1 MKKILFPLAALFL
14 LMLSC
19 AKEPLTEEETSSE
32 EISPKELTPAEP
44 AIVKGVREVLFSD
57 EMIDL
62 VEADLAKGSLATKS
76 MQLNEALTE
85 LGITGIERMF
95 PDAGEYEARHREAG
109 LHKWYRIYYDEDVTA
124 TKAASTLL
132 SIPGV
137 EVSNPV
143 YFRDIDITFDDPREK
158 EQWGFHNSSVQNGD
172 VNVEAVWNNYT
183 TGNEDVIVAVVDT
196 GVQLEHPDLKD
207 NTIPAGDDGSHSF
220 MTGGNENRVVA
231 GDHGTHVAGIIAAV
245 NNNGIGVCGLAG
257 GNAKT
262 GAKGV
267 KIMSCV
273 IFQDGLQGARDHAA
287 IVWGADHG
295 AVISQNSWG
304 YNFER
309 ADGSYDTQTAKATH
323 EFYMKPN
330 TGEYRDAIKDAV
342 DYFNKYAGMSGGK
355 QTGPMAGGVVIFAA
369 GNENMPYGAP
379 GCYEG
384 CISVGS
390 IAKDGLKSG
399 FSNYGTWVDICAPGS
414 QIVSTVTGSGYA
426 TMSGTSMA
434 CPHVSGVAAL
444 VVSYCGGK
452 GFTAEALREKLIG
465 GARTIAGLSTGQKGI
480 GPLVDALGAIEYG
493 SGEAPAPVSNYSS
506 DIVSNSVDYTITVTG
521 KGEDNAPAYGF
532 RLLASK
538 DKAALQAADP
548 AKPASG
554 ISHEDILNKDVPV
567 GGTISGT
574 LSGLDFEQVYYV
586 AVSAFDYGRN
596 FSEISSISEI
606 TTGSNH
612 APNIAYDIPGG
623 KIEIPSFKAVSIP
636 FTAIDPDRH
645 AVKVT
650 ISGGSAAATLV
661 EKNGNYSIAIKGN
674 GAPAGTYSCTIT
686 ATDSYNLATTSTF
699 SYTLL
704 PNTDPVVKGSIPDIL
719 LSESGEVA
727 SFNIEDYI
735 YDPDGEVIKYN
746 IENSNP
752 SAVHVKQTGNMFYV
766 TAMSSTG
773 AAVVRI
779 SGHDSGNNPV
789 QLKDEFNVLV
799 RDKSIKVVC
808 YPNPVI
814 NDLYVATGG
823 SEEEA
828 TIKVVSSSGATV
840 VKTSTVCSA
849 FNPAKIDMRS
859 CGSGKYSVSVTYGG
873 GTYTQ
878 TIIKR

>member
-1 MKKILFPLAALFL
+1 MKKILFPLVAISL
-14 LMLSC
+14 LVLSC
-19 AKEPLTEEETSSE
+19 AKEPLAEEENTSE
-32 EISPKELTPAEP
+32 GLSPKELPAAEP
-44 AIVKGVREVLFSD
+44 ALVKGVREVLFSD

-85 LGITGIERMF
+85 MGITAIERIF
-95 PDAGEYEARHREAG
+95 PYAGEFEARHREAG
-109 LHKWYRIYYDEDVTA
+109 LHKWYRIYYNEDVPQ

-143 YFRDIDITFDDPREK
+143 CYRSLDISFDDPREK
-158 EQWGFHNSSVQNGD
+158 EQWGFHNNVKDAD

-183 TGNEDVIVAVVDT
+183 TGREDVIVSVVDT

-207 NTIPAGDDGSHSF
+207 NTIPAGEDGSHSF
-220 MTGGNENRVVA
+220 MNGGNENRVVA
-231 GDHGTHVAGIIAAV
+231 GDHGTHVAGTIAAI
-245 NNNGIGVCGLAG
+245 NNNGTGVCGLAG

-273 IFQDGLQGARDHAA
+273 IFQAGLSGANDHAA

-309 ADGSYDTQTAKATH
+309 PDGSYDTQSAKAMH
-323 EFYMKPN
+323 DFYMKPN
-330 TGEYRDAIKDAV
+330 SGEYRDAIKDAV
-342 DYFNKYAGMSGGK
+342 DYFNKYAGMSNGK

-369 GNENMPYGAP
+369 GNENQPYGAP

-390 IAKDGLKSG
+390 ITRDGSRSS
-399 FSNYGTWVDICAPGS
+399 FSNYGSWVDICAPGS
-414 QIVSTVTGSGYA
+414 QIVSTLTGGGYG

-465 GARTIAGLSTGQKGI
+465 GARSISGLSTGQRGI
-480 GPLVDALGAIEYG
+480 GPLVDALGAIEFG
-493 SGEAPAPVSNYSS
+493 SGEAPSPVESYSPE
-506 DIVSNSVDYTITVTG
+506 IVSNNVDFSITVTG

-548 AKPASG
+548 SKPASG
-554 ISHEDILNKDVPV
+554 ISYEDILNTDIPV
-567 GGTISGT
+567 GGKINGT
-574 LSGLDFEQVYYV
+574 LSGLDFENTYYI

-596 FSEISSISEI
+596 FSPISSIEEV
-606 TTGSNH
+606 TTGINH
-612 APNIAYDIPGG
+612 APDIAYDIPGG
-623 KIEIPSFKAVSIP
+623 RIEIPSFKTVSLP

-645 AVKVT
+645 AVKVSV
-650 ISGGSAAATLV
+650 SGGSAAVSMV
-661 EKNGNYSIAIKGN
+661 EKNNSYSLNIKGN
-674 GAPAGTYSCTIT
+674 GAPAGTYTCKIT
-686 ATDSYNLATTSTF
+686 ATDSYNLASSSSFT
-699 SYTLL
+699 YTLL
-704 PNTDPVVKGSIPDIL
+704 PNSDPVVKGSIPDIL
-719 LSESGEVA
+719 LSGSGDVF

-735 YDPDGEVIKYN
+735 YDPDGETIKYSIVN
-746 IENSNP
+746 NNP
-752 SAVHVKQTGNMFYV
+752 SAVHVKQNGNIFYV
-766 TAMSSTG
+766 TAMSDAG
-773 AAVVRI
+773 AAIVRI
-779 SGHDSGNNPV
+779 SGHDSGNNPL

-799 RDKSIKVVC
+799 REESVKIVC
-808 YPNPVI
+808 YPNPVLS
-814 NDLYVATGG
+814 DLFIATGG
-823 SEEEA
+823 NEEEA
-828 TIKVVSSSGATV
+828 SIKIVSSSGATV
-840 VKTSTVCSA
+840 ISTSAVCSA
-849 FNPAKIDMRS
+849 FNPAKIDMRG
-859 CGSGKYSVSVTYGG
+859 CGSGKYSVTVKYGG